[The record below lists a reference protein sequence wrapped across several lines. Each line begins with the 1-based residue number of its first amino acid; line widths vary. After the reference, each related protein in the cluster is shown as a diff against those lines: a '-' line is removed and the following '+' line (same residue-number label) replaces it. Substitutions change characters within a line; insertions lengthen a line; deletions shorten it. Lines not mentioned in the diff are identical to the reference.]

1 MLLSWQ
7 RSLEDVKWGGPPGP
21 RATPSSAWS
30 GNRRRPK
37 SRSRGTRADQG
48 VRPTWRLHQLGG
60 PQAHGRLPCGRGSV
74 RPRPPTAFWHRKPGV
89 ANLGS
94 VDVPHSIQRIAPLP
108 GTALA
113 LLNRIPPRPGEV
125 EQLKILFDKEPL
137 LVNAISQV
145 AVASGKF
152 DAAAPAVFGALLQKV
167 GAAELMEIAIT
178 LLVREY
184 LQRALSVAEDERYW
198 RYTLACAVCCEE
210 IALPGEDNRIFG
222 YVAGLLHDIGRLAL
236 IAAYPDK
243 YGNLMTLIDRMFR
256 ENPFFDLLSHEKM
269 LFGMDHFATGSWLAS
284 KWELPLW
291 LRAITGK
298 FNEAS
303 SGEYRPL
310 VINIRSGTRLAHSL
324 GFGYLESAPRAEIRD
339 ILGQLPGA
347 WERWQSMDQ
356 WKLGQEHM
364 RGKIEAKLN
373 LYALSIPE
381 TD

>member
-1 MLLSWQ
+1 MGQ
-7 RSLEDVKWGGPPGP
+7 RVHGPSLAVVVRQG
-21 RATPSSAWS
+21 TS
-30 GNRRRPK
+30 GI
-37 SRSRGTRADQG
+37 
-48 VRPTWRLHQLGG
+48 
-60 PQAHGRLPCGRGSV
+60 
-74 RPRPPTAFWHRKPGV
+74 

-94 VDVPHSIQRIAPLP
+94 VDVPHSIQRIEPLP

-125 EQLKILFDKEPL
+125 EQLKILFNQEPL
-137 LVNAISQV
+137 LVHAIGQV
-145 AVASGKF
+145 AIASGKF
-152 DAAAPAVFGALLQKV
+152 DAGEPAVFGALLQKI
-167 GAAELMEIAIT
+167 GAAELMGIAIT
-178 LLVREY
+178 LLVRGY

-210 IALPGEDNRIFG
+210 IAQPGEDNRLIA

-256 ENPFFDLLSHEKM
+256 ENPFFDLLAHEKM
-269 LFGMDHFATGSWLAS
+269 LFGMDHFATGSWLAE
-284 KWELPLW
+284 KWELPPW

-310 VINIRSGTRLAHSL
+310 VVNIRSGTRLAHSL

-339 ILGQLPGA
+339 ILGQVPAA
-347 WERWQSMDQ
+347 WERWQSMNQ

-364 RGKIEAKLN
+364 RGKIEEKLN
-373 LYALSIPE
+373 LYALSVSE